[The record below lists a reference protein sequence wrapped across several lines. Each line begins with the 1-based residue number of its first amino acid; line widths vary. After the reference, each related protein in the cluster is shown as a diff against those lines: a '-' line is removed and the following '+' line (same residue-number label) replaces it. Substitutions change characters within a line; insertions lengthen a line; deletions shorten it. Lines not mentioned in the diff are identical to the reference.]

1 MAFLDDVY
9 MATPTLDRVGPIYA
23 TLDVDLYRHARIRI
37 CGGKIQVW
45 NAAGI
50 RPRACDELE
59 RIAQEAD
66 PTARVRRRSLLFLV
80 QQGITVLG
88 APLGSVEFVQAHLQK
103 TLSVACCCI
112 APGVEA
118 ITC

>member
-1 MAFLDDVY
+1 M
-9 MATPTLDRVGPIYA
+9 
-23 TLDVDLYRHARIRI
+23 
-37 CGGKIQVW
+37 W

-66 PTARVRRRSLLFLV
+66 PAAGVWQGSHLPLV

-88 APLGSVEFVQAHLQK
+88 TPLGSVEFVQAHLQK
-103 TLSVACCCI
+103 TLADHDTLVVGRHAICLGSVA
-112 APGVEA
+112 ALRQEPSQLLVESHQ
-118 ITC
+118 T